1 MCLKNNY
8 QIAVWE
14 RNSKLIIDSSKC
26 IRFKNKYCQQ
36 ENILPKC
43 DISKTWILFP
53 GVPAKK

>member
-14 RNSKLIIDSSKC
+14 RNSKLMIDSS
-26 IRFKNKYCQQ
+26 NGLDL
-36 ENILPKC
+36 ETNIVNRRIFLPKR